1 MKISRKAFKDN
12 LIDVSAHVFNR
23 FGFSKTT
30 MEDIAMAIGKKKST
44 LYYYFRSKEEIFQA
58 VLEKEAATFREKI
71 INEIIVTKIPPHEK
85 LRGYILL
92 RLEFLSGFGNYY
104 DFIMRN
110 IESHYSTLEKVRQR
124 FDKEEEE
131 LIGQIADEGIQNGVF
146 RLSDKTFAAKAMLTI
161 IKGFE
166 LSVFVSKMIAMDELE
181 KRVDELL
188 DILLYGL
195 VLDKKD
201 HNAR

>member
-1 MKISRKAFKDN
+1 MKISNKTFKDK
-12 LIDVSAHVFNR
+12 LINVSADIFNR

-30 MEDIAMAIGKKKST
+30 MEDIAMATGKKKST

-71 INEIIVTKIPPHEK
+71 INEIIVTKMPPHEK
-85 LRGYILL
+85 LRGYILR

-166 LSVFVSKMIAMDELE
+166 LSVFVSKTIAMDELE

-195 VLDKKD
+195 VLDKKN
-201 HNAR
+201 HNAC